1 MTNKKWEETI
11 LVAPRNTLFNN
22 ESLAFQGTEQRK
34 EVVDEIIANLSKS
47 YISFRRGATT
57 DPTPKENNAEINT
70 DYKQPIPYVL
80 IKRGNEIY
88 TYERLSGGGEARLH
102 SKLSLGVGGHM
113 NPEEGIF
120 QEVLMT
126 NLTREL
132 EEELSIQ
139 SSARNLRFIGL
150 INDDLNEVGKVHL
163 GILAILEL
171 SDDATV
177 NVREVEQLKGYWLT
191 IDELKQSST
200 YDRLEPWSQ
209 IAVDIL

>member
-1 MTNKKWEETI
+1 MTNKKWEEII
-11 LVAPRNTLFNN
+11 LVAPRNTVFNN

-34 EVVDEIIANLSKS
+34 EVVDEIIANLSDS
-47 YISFRRGATT
+47 NTSFRRGATT

-88 TYERLSGGGEARLH
+88 TYERLSGGGESRLY

-113 NPEEGIF
+113 NPEEGNF
-120 QEVLMT
+120 LEVLMI
-126 NLTREL
+126 NLNREL
-132 EEELSIQ
+132 EEELNIQ
-139 SSARNLRFIGL
+139 SSARNLQFIGL

-177 NVREVEQLKGYWLT
+177 AVREVEQLKGYWLT
-191 IDELKQSST
+191 IDELKQSGT

>member
-1 MTNKKWEETI
+1 MTNKKWEEVI
-11 LVAPRNTLFNN
+11 LVAPRNSVFNY

-34 EVVDEIIANLSKS
+34 ELVDKIIANLSDS
-47 YISFRRGATT
+47 ITPFRRGATT

-70 DYKQPIPYVL
+70 DYKQPIPYIL

-88 TYERLSGGGEARLH
+88 IYERLSGGGESRLH

-113 NPEEGIF
+113 NPEEGNF

-126 NLTREL
+126 NLNREL
-132 EEELSIQ
+132 DEEVNIQ
-139 SSARNLRFIGL
+139 SSNRNLQFIGL

-171 SDDATV
+171 SDGATV
-177 NVREVEQLKGYWLT
+177 SVRELEELKGYWLT
-191 IDELKQSST
+191 IEELKHPDT
-200 YDRLEPWSQ
+200 YNQLEPWSK

>member
-1 MTNKKWEETI
+1 MTNKKWEEII
-11 LVAPRNTLFNN
+11 LVASRNTLFNN
-22 ESLAFQGTEQRK
+22 ESLTFQGTEQRK
-34 EVVDEIIANLSKS
+34 EVVDEIIANLSES

-70 DYKQPIPYVL
+70 YYKQPIPYVL

-113 NPEEGIF
+113 NPEEGNF
-120 QEVLMT
+120 QEVLMI
-126 NLTREL
+126 NLNREL
-132 EEELSIQ
+132 EEELNIQ
-139 SSARNLRFIGL
+139 SSARNLQFIGL

-171 SDDATV
+171 SDDAIV

-191 IDELKQSST
+191 IEELKQSNT
-200 YDRLEPWSQ
+200 YDRLESWSQ

>member
-1 MTNKKWEETI
+1 MTNKKWEEII
-11 LVAPRNTLFNN
+11 LVAPRNTVFNN

-34 EVVDEIIANLSKS
+34 EVVEEIITNLSDS
-47 YISFRRGATT
+47 NTSFRRGATT

-80 IKRGNEIY
+80 IKRCNEIY
-88 TYERLSGGGEARLH
+88 TYERLSGGGESRLH

-113 NPEEGIF
+113 NPEEGNF
-120 QEVLMT
+120 QEVLMY
-126 NLTREL
+126 NLNREL
-132 EEELSIQ
+132 EEELNIQ
-139 SSARNLRFIGL
+139 SSARNLQFIGL

-171 SDDATV
+171 SNDATV
-177 NVREVEQLKGYWLT
+177 AVREVEQLKGYWLT
-191 IDELKQSST
+191 IDELKQSCT

>member
-1 MTNKKWEETI
+1 MTNKKWEEII
-11 LVAPRNTLFNN
+11 LVASRNTLFNN
-22 ESLAFQGTEQRK
+22 ESLTFQGTEQRK
-34 EVVDEIIANLSKS
+34 EVVDEIIGNLSES

-70 DYKQPIPYVL
+70 YYKQPIPYVL

-113 NPEEGIF
+113 NPEEGNF
-120 QEVLMT
+120 QEVLMI
-126 NLTREL
+126 NLNREL
-132 EEELSIQ
+132 EEELNIQ
-139 SSARNLRFIGL
+139 SSARNLQFIGL

-171 SDDATV
+171 SDDAIV

-191 IDELKQSST
+191 IEELKQSNT
-200 YDRLEPWSQ
+200 YDRLESWSQ